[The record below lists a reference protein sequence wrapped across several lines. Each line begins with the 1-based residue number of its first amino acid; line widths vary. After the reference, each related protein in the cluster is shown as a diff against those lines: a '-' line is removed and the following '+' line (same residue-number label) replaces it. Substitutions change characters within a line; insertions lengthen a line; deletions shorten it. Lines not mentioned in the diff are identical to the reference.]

1 MITTLSLTVLLVLL
15 IIYIVRIYQTQRNES
30 FVDDV
35 QINLVVESINSDLTD
50 ELKQWDNIGLPF
62 YLADDGNYCPNWDLP
77 NSGSTCQQLD
87 TNYVC
92 TLVNSTPTGR
102 NTTRS
107 YCNNWLDDSIMN
119 YQRIPTTDIIT
130 ANLAANKDSIIQ
142 QLTEF
147 NKNSSQATDILN
159 TIKNNSQLSNLQQYF
174 LDNNSANLYN
184 KQYLI
189 DENNKNIDI
198 YNNDITSAYYKY
210 RDNQNKRA
218 KYEKYDTP
226 IYWTLYILIAIVI
239 IAIILNIL
247 FSRVSSV

>member
-1 MITTLSLTVLLVLL
+1 MIATLSLAVLLVLL
-15 IIYIVRIYQTQRNES
+15 IIYIVRIYQTQRNEP
-30 FVDDV
+30 FVDNV
-35 QINLVVESINSDLTD
+35 QINLVEESINSDLTD

-62 YLADDGNYCPNWDLP
+62 YLADDGNYCPNWDMD
-77 NSGSTCQQLD
+77 STCQQLD

-92 TLVNSTPTGR
+92 TLVNAASGPTVG

-119 YQRIPTTDIIT
+119 YQRIPITDIIT
-130 ANLAANKDSIIQ
+130 ANLAVNKDSISQ

-147 NKNSSQATDILN
+147 NKNSSQATNILN
-159 TIKNNSQLSNLQQYF
+159 TIKNNAQLSNLQQYF

-189 DENNKNIDI
+189 DENNKNIDA

-218 KYEKYDTP
+218 KYEKYNVP
-226 IYWTLYILIAIVI
+226 ISWILYIFIALVI
-239 IAIILNIL
+239 IGIVLNIL
-247 FSRVSSV
+247 FSRVSTM